1 LIAVFGK
8 VTVYQCRALTLSI
21 WHDYIFNEMRGNE
34 QYIIIRASDPEWKKN
49 ANCYF
54 NVSFIDSAVIG
65 LLSQGL

>member
-34 QYIIIRASDPEWKKN
+34 QYIIIRASDPDWKKKCKLV
-49 ANCYF
+49 AYF

-65 LLSQGL
+65 QGL